1 MGVEEVEGQEG
12 IITPQDKGL
21 LILWVMNDL
30 ERQRLGFDFA
40 GVKGVKGELRSHQVL
55 LGTLGRYTQ
64 LN

>member
-1 MGVEEVEGQEG
+1 MWSRRESRREEVREVGVGVEEVEGQEG

-40 GVKGVKGELRSHQVL
+40 GVKGV
-55 LGTLGRYTQ
+55 
-64 LN
+64 